1 MRVALVTENFLP
13 KLDGVTRTLAMLLEY
28 LKRHGHQAV
37 VIGPEGSPRRY
48 AGARVFGA
56 RGIPL
61 PFYPELRFC
70 LPEPVLETRVCL
82 FHPDV
87 IHVVEPV
94 ILGAAG
100 ITWGGRLG
108 VPVVSSYHTNL
119 AAYCSYFNLGMFM
132 EPMWLY
138 RRYLHNQCART
149 LCPSPSTR
157 QELTNRGFTQVEV
170 WSRGVDTQLFTP
182 ERQSLAWRRRICGY
196 EEERRS
202 IVLYVGRLSHE
213 KNLMALVSAYTAVET
228 SSTHLVVVGDGP
240 ARADLEHALA
250 GHNATFTGY
259 LSGEALAEAYA
270 SADVFAFPSVTET
283 FGQVVLEAMASHLP
297 VVAFDSEGIR
307 DQVRD
312 GQTGFLAPLGDRR
325 GFTRALSILVDAP
338 ELRQS
343 IGAEAYA
350 LAIRRRWETSMD
362 SLLDVYRR
370 VTERPRSR
378 SRAA

>member
-28 LKRHGHQAV
+28 LERHGHQAV
-37 VIGPEGSPRRY
+37 VVGPEGSPRRY

-56 RGIPL
+56 HGIPL
-61 PFYPELRFC
+61 PFYPELRVC
-70 LPEPVLETRVCL
+70 LPEPVLEARLCL

-119 AAYCSYFNLGMFM
+119 AAYCGYFKLGMFM

-157 QELTNRGFTQVEV
+157 QELTNRGFTNVEV
-170 WSRGVDTQLFTP
+170 WSRGVDTEVFSP
-182 ERQSLAWRRRICGY
+182 ERRSPVWRRRICGH
-196 EEERRS
+196 EEDRRS
-202 IVLYVGRLSHE
+202 IILYVGRLSHE
-213 KNLMALVSAYTAVET
+213 KNLMALVSAYNAIET

-240 ARADLEHALA
+240 ARADLERALA

-270 SADVFAFPSVTET
+270 SADIFAFPSVTET
-283 FGQVVLEAMASHLP
+283 FGQVVLEAMASRLP
-297 VVAFDSEGIR
+297 VVAFDSDGVR

-312 GQTGFLAPLGDRR
+312 GQTGFLSPLGDQR
-325 GFTRALSILVDAP
+325 GFTHALSLLVDAP

-343 IGAEAYA
+343 IGAEAHA
-350 LAIRRRWETSMD
+350 LAIKQRWDTSMD

-378 SRAA
+378 RAA